1 MQKVQIIY
9 VPGFEGIGVS
19 PRLIE
24 KASARYGRE
33 CRVEWEGEQ
42 HIEARITPIPA
53 DYHQQ
58 EVILL
63 DETWKGLYCQEKE
76 YGFLS
81 YPKLSFIE
89 TLQLQEIKVDSN
101 EEDEEVED
109 EEDETEA
116 PSLPLITHQLDDKV
130 ILFIGQK
137 IYKDGKVF
145 EVTGFN
151 PEMEAGIITFNT
163 IINAT
168 YLPKPAPKKKS
179 QEEKEKKEQ
188 DDNHSDSLEDFL
200 DLSYGQKKNN
210 SASIKRR
217 KPFSKRVLSQLK
229 GINSV
234 IERLRVEVIYPF
246 HDILDSPS
254 YIDQKPIGGVLLYGP
269 SGTGKT
275 EIAHAMA
282 DDLNIPFVRLD
293 LESIGSRYAHETAM
307 NIAKKFSEA
316 ASHTGGALLFIDEI
330 DAIAG
335 HRSGMNTHD
344 KENVN
349 ALLQELDPKKRPPHV
364 LVVAATNYISELDTA
379 VLRSGRFD
387 TKIAVPPPDATGRFE
402 LLAHRVKN
410 LHTDS
415 KITHA
420 YLKKLGKRLIGF
432 VGADINTYIEK
443 VVAQHR
449 QRLRQST
456 TNGSKAIVIEDFEA
470 AIEAITP
477 LCELELNI
485 TKPSISINQLYGA
498 DPIYKQLKEELLF
511 SVQPEQYRQDL
522 PPIQADGILLHGK
535 PGTGKSSLAHAIAH
549 ELNVLFMNVNLAELK
564 SKYVGD
570 TVKNIASLFEK
581 ARLFRPIL
589 LFFDE
594 IDSIGNRENSSE
606 AHHNDAINTILTQLS
621 GGNDNQGVLC
631 IAATNLFDQL
641 DPALKR
647 AGRFG
652 LHIEVPY
659 PSPDGYLAQLRG
671 YLSTISHEISEDMI
685 TQLADTFSKES
696 NPYSQADV
704 ERFFQRLLRYLR
716 VHTKDGEPATDA
728 MINQLLEEPHG
739 H

>member
-1 MQKVQIIY
+1 MQKVRIIY

-33 CRVEWEGEQ
+33 CRVEWEGEP

-58 EVILL
+58 EVILV

-89 TLQLQEIKVDSN
+89 TLLLQEIHVDSD
-101 EEDEEVED
+101 EEDDEVED
-109 EEDETEA
+109 EEDENET

-130 ILFIGQK
+130 IVFYGQK

-151 PEMEAGIITFNT
+151 PELEAGIITFDT
-163 IINAT
+163 VIHPT
-168 YLPKPAPKKKS
+168 YLPKPAPKKKG
-179 QEEKEKKEQ
+179 EKEKEET
-188 DDNHSDSLEDFL
+188 DNNHSVSLEDFL
-200 DLSYGQKKNN
+200 DPSDGQKKND
-210 SASIKRR
+210 SAPAKRR
-217 KPFSKRVLSQLK
+217 KPFSKRALSQLK

-234 IERLRVEVIYPF
+234 IERLRGEVIYPF
-246 HDILDSPS
+246 HDILDSTS
-254 YIDQKPIGGVLLYGP
+254 YADQKPMGGVLLYGP
-269 SGTGKT
+269 PGTGKT
-275 EIAHAMA
+275 ELAYAMA
-282 DDLNIPFVRLD
+282 GDLNIPMIRLD
-293 LESIGSRYAHETAM
+293 IGSIGSPYAHEAAM

-364 LVVAATNYISELDTA
+364 LVVAATNYMSELDTA

-410 LHTDS
+410 LHVDS

-420 YLKKLGKRLIGF
+420 YLKRLGKRLIGF
-432 VGADINTYIEK
+432 VGADVNTYIEK
-443 VVAQHR
+443 VVAMHR
-449 QRLRQST
+449 QRLRQSPAT
-456 TNGSKAIVIEDFEA
+456 ASKAITVDDFEA
-470 AIEAITP
+470 AIKTITP

-485 TKPSISINQLYGA
+485 TRPSLSISKLYGA
-498 DPIYKQLKEELLF
+498 EPIYKQLKEELLF
-511 SVQPEQYRQDL
+511 SVQPEQFRQDL

-535 PGTGKSSLAHAIAH
+535 PGTGKSSLAQAIAH

-570 TVKNIASLFEK
+570 TAKNIASLFEK

-594 IDSIGNRENSSE
+594 IDSLGSRENAGE
-606 AHHNDAINTILTQLS
+606 AHHNDAINAMLTQLS

-652 LHIEVPY
+652 LHIEVSY
-659 PSPDGYLAQLRG
+659 PTRDGYLAQIRG
-671 YLSTISHEISEDMI
+671 YLSTISHEISEDKI
-685 TQLADTFSKES
+685 TQLADTFSKEP

-704 ERFFQRLLRYLR
+704 ERFFQRLLRHLH

-728 MINQLLEEPHG
+728 MINQLLEVPYG